1 MTKLE
6 YMAARIAFGTVNA
19 DEIQST
25 VDCMLMNGV
34 YSREFIDIMDS
45 KPARLDEVVPPFVAY
60 LQREGITV
68 PTKDQAVWK
77 LIAYHV
83 SRIASGAADPI
94 SELQE
99 LISDVYWDYD
109 FHTPTREYLGD
120 SHGIQYLIGLYWE
133 YDDMSERDRDAS
145 RDEIKEAIIKRSE
158 EWTERFANKALHRI
172 ADKPGSR

>member
-1 MTKLE
+1 
-6 YMAARIAFGTVNA
+6 MAARIAFGTVNA

-25 VDCMLMNGV
+25 VDSMLMNGV

-45 KPARLDEVVPPFVAY
+45 KPARLDEVLPPFVAY
-60 LQREGITV
+60 LQREGISV
-68 PTKDQAVWK
+68 PTKDQAVWQ
-77 LIAYHV
+77 LIAHHV
-83 SRIASGAADPI
+83 SRIVSGAADPI

-133 YDDMSERDRDAS
+133 NDDMTDRDCNGS
-145 RDEIKEAIIKRSE
+145 QKEIKEIKEAIVKRSK
-158 EWTERFANKALHRI
+158 EWMECFANKAVHRI